1 MLTNEDSPG
10 GGGSPWP
17 RQRFICDQH
26 LGALARLLRQL
37 GFDTAWH
44 AGLLEPEMARRCVN
58 EDRVA
63 LTRNRQ
69 LLQRKSLGPALL
81 VANDQPDEQ
90 AVQVLA
96 HFHLADQVCCFSRC
110 SRCGGIIDDVD
121 REQVAHLIP
130 PRTRAWLDTYFR
142 CRDCGQLYWEGTHV
156 QKLRGRLQTIIDR
169 ARARAREDTP

>member
-69 LLQRKSLGPALL
+69 LLQRKSLGPAP
-81 VANDQPDEQ
+81 A
-90 AVQVLA
+90 
-96 HFHLADQVCCFSRC
+96 
-110 SRCGGIIDDVD
+110 GGQ
-121 REQVAHLIP
+121 RPA
-130 PRTRAWLDTYFR
+130 RRAGP
-142 CRDCGQLYWEGTHV
+142 CRSLPIST
-156 QKLRGRLQTIIDR
+156 
-169 ARARAREDTP
+169 